1 MSSQQT
7 DLLAVGRR
15 TLNDLRDALAAGEVE
30 VDPKLE
36 VRPGEALLCYYS
48 LQDGQIYLSAPD
60 REQARGKFE
69 FLFYRSLLDLA
80 SDDEVVR
87 FLELLIPWLIAH
99 EVGHHL
105 RHRYGCFG
113 SDLELEE
120 QIANQLASAFVK
132 PRLTPAQKL
141 EFQGTL
147 ARVLACLSSSV
158 SVQGETGQR
167 EPARGLIRHI
177 HTHASAVYH
186 DLMTPASLTISEF
199 ARHYLK

>member
-7 DLLAVGRR
+7 DLLAVGRG
-15 TLNDLRDALAAGEVE
+15 TLNDLRDALASHQIQI
-30 VDPKLE
+30 DPVLE

-60 REQARGKFE
+60 PKQARGKFE

-80 SDDEVVR
+80 SDGEVVR
-87 FLELLIPWLIAH
+87 FLELLIPWLVAH
-99 EVGHHL
+99 EIGHHL
-105 RHRYGCFG
+105 RHRYGRFG

-132 PRLTPAQKL
+132 PRLTLAQKH
-141 EFQGTL
+141 EFQDTL
-147 ARVLACLSSSV
+147 TRVLACLSRSARV
-158 SVQGETGQR
+158 ECEPTQP
-167 EPARGLIRHI
+167 EPARGLIRHVY
-177 HTHASAVYH
+177 THASAVYH
-186 DLMTPASLTISEF
+186 DLMTPASLTIAEF